1 MIKRVEKKIIVK
13 NKQGL
18 HARPAALFVQIAN
31 KYDATVKV
39 VKDEQIVNGT
49 SIMGILMLAAEKE
62 QRALSSGEGRISAGG
77 VERDIT
83 FEEPEAAVDADL
95 HAAYHAKYDRYGP
108 SMVGT
113 VVSPEAARS
122 TLRLVPR

>member
-39 VKDEQIVNGT
+39 VKDEQIVNGK
-49 SIMGILMLAAEKE
+49 SIMGILMLAAEKDSE
-62 QRALSSGEGRISAGG
+62 VTLIAEGADR
-77 VERDIT
+77 
-83 FEEPEAAVDADL
+83 EEAVQELEVLLNSD
-95 HAAYHAKYDRYGP
+95 
-108 SMVGT
+108 
-113 VVSPEAARS
+113 E
-122 TLRLVPR
+122 